1 MELLIYRSPLSV
13 LVGLHSITVYVFK
26 LTSFMLHHKDY
37 GQIIITSAF
46 CENIVVFTSHSEI
59 NGQNIRTQYD
69 AGAVSL
75 LVGRYLL
82 HTIGHR
88 TAHRPQ

>member
-59 NGQNIRTQYD
+59 NGQNIRTVV
-69 AGAVSL
+69 AGRCRGSL
-75 LVGRYLL
+75 V
-82 HTIGHR
+82 IGW
-88 TAHRPQ
+88 